1 MEQFKETVTKLEWRV
16 DGHENEIALLKETSR
31 DFKTTLDLIILT
43 LKQIKWIAIGA
54 AIALFADKL
63 GIMGALK
70 LAAL

>member
-1 MEQFKETVTKLEWRV
+1 MEQMKETVTKLEWRV
-16 DGHENEIALLKETSR
+16 DRHENEIGLLKETSR
-31 DFKTTLDLIILT
+31 DFKITLDLIILT

-63 GIMGALK
+63 GLMGALK

>member
-1 MEQFKETVTKLEWRV
+1 MEQMKETVTKLEWRV
-16 DGHENEIALLKETSR
+16 DGHENEIGLLKETSR

-63 GIMGALK
+63 GLMGALK

>member
-1 MEQFKETVTKLEWRV
+1 MEQLKEVVNKLEWRV
-16 DGHENEIALLKETSR
+16 DGHENEIALLKETSSEL
-31 DFKTTLDLIILT
+31 KTTLDMIILT

-63 GIMGALK
+63 GFMGMLK